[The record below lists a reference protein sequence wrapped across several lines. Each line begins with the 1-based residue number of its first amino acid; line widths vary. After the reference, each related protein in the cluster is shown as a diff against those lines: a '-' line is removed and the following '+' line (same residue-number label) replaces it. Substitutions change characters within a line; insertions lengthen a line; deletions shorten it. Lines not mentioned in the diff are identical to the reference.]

1 MVLLTEYN
9 PKNIEF
15 RENFE
20 LITSSANDVI
30 IMLNNLGKVSFWN
43 NTAER
48 VFGYTSKEAKGK
60 YLYSLILPEG
70 DQEDFTREFDQFRK
84 AGTGMKISKTFE
96 KIGVKKDRKTID
108 IEITLSAIKIK
119 DDWNSVAIIKDIS
132 ERKKREEIIKELKS
146 NQDLLLSNVYDSV
159 IVISKNMKIILMNR
173 KAEEEFG
180 GHLRDQICY
189 EVLMNKT
196 KACKEC
202 SFNKLISNY
211 SENTRFETSFI
222 KPLTSEKKYY
232 E

>member
-1 MVLLTEYN
+1 M
-9 PKNIEF
+9 
-15 RENFE
+15 E
-20 LITSSANDVI
+20 LGS
-30 IMLNNLGKVSFWN
+30 
-43 NTAER
+43 
-48 VFGYTSKEAKGK
+48 
-60 YLYSLILPEG
+60 
-70 DQEDFTREFDQFRK
+70 
-84 AGTGMKISKTFE
+84 
-96 KIGVKKDRKTID
+96 
-108 IEITLSAIKIK
+108 
-119 DDWNSVAIIKDIS
+119 IIKDIS
-132 ERKKREEIIKELKS
+132 ERKKRVEIIKELKS

-232 E
+232 ECSCTPILNINGKPTIIDIVRDITDRKIAEAIECLKMLEKV